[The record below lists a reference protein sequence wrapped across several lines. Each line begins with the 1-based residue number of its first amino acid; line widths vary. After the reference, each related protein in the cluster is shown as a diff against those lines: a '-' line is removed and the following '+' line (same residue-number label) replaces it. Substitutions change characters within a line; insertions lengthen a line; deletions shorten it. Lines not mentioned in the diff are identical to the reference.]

1 LSAVA
6 RTADPVLKQKLLDQ
20 VVSYLSEYGIG
31 MLSLRP
37 MAAALGMSTNRLF
50 HHFGTKDELITA
62 ALERAIEQ
70 QAEVEAT
77 WLAEDPTMD
86 NTEVLRAWF
95 RWMCQAPANL
105 ALVRLGL
112 EAAALD
118 ATTTGIA
125 FEVREQQIGLW
136 RNRIEQRL
144 VGEGIPAGIAAMEA
158 SIIKATFTGL
168 TLDLMASGD
177 GQRLTK
183 ALDIALQ
190 RSATQLAGSATESVA
205 PLPVRAVTT

>member
-1 LSAVA
+1 MA
-6 RTADPVLKQKLLDQ
+6 RTADPVLKQTLLDQ
-20 VVSYLSEYGIG
+20 VVGYLSEHGIG

-70 QAEVEAT
+70 QAEIEAKWFADT
-77 WLAEDPTMD
+77 PDMLNAD
-86 NTEVLRAWF
+86 VLRAWF
-95 RWMCQAPANL
+95 DWMCEAPANL

-112 EAAALD
+112 EAATLD
-118 ATTTGIA
+118 ATVTGIT
-125 FEVREQQIGLW
+125 FDVREQQIGLW

-144 VGEGIPAGIAAMEA
+144 LAEGSSQCVAAMEA

-177 GQRLTK
+177 SARLKK
-183 ALDIALQ
+183 ALDIAL
-190 RSATQLAGSATESVA
+190 
-205 PLPVRAVTT
+205 VRAEPHIAK

>member
-1 LSAVA
+1 MA

-20 VVSYLSEYGIG
+20 VVGYLSEHGVG

-62 ALERAIEQ
+62 ALERAIDR
-70 QAEVEAT
+70 QAEIESKWFA
-77 WLAEDPTMD
+77 DQPTMKNAD
-86 NTEVLRAWF
+86 VLRAWF
-95 RWMCQAPANL
+95 QWMCESPANL

-112 EAAALD
+112 EAATLD
-118 ATTTGIA
+118 ATVTGIP
-125 FEVREQQIGLW
+125 FDVREQQIGLW
-136 RNRIEQRL
+136 RNRIEHRLLAEGASQR
-144 VGEGIPAGIAAMEA
+144 VAAIEA

-177 GQRLTK
+177 SDRLQQ
-183 ALDIALQ
+183 ALDIALRRLDDQ
-190 RSATQLAGSATESVA
+190 IAASNPSN
-205 PLPVRAVTT
+205 

>member
-1 LSAVA
+1 MA
-6 RTADPVLKQKLLDQ
+6 RTADPVLKQTLLDQ
-20 VVSYLSEYGIG
+20 VVGYLSEHGIG

-70 QAEVEAT
+70 QAEIEAKWFADT
-77 WLAEDPTMD
+77 PDMLNAD
-86 NTEVLRAWF
+86 VLRAWF
-95 RWMCQAPANL
+95 DWMCEAPANL

-112 EAAALD
+112 EAATLD
-118 ATTTGIA
+118 ATVTGIT
-125 FEVREQQIGLW
+125 FDVREQQIGLW

-144 VGEGIPAGIAAMEA
+144 LAEGASQRVAAMEA

-177 GQRLTK
+177 SARLK
-183 ALDIALQ
+183 NALDIAL
-190 RSATQLAGSATESVA
+190 A
-205 PLPVRAVTT
+205 RAEPHIAK